1 MSVQDRTRDSRDDW
15 PTPQWLVDKLAAEF
29 GPFDLDPAASPDNA
43 KAPRFCTEADDG
55 LAQPW
60 KGRVFLNPPYGGA
73 VGKWVAKAR
82 DEVEAGNAELV
93 VCLVPARPGTGW
105 YEDAC
110 RRRLVRTLPGRPV
123 WPRANFNSAIIVF
136 GKLSGRHG
144 TVTRKC
150 PVCGELFWPARSD
163 FKACSRR
170 CRRAL
175 QRDRV
180 SPVSRSSRAS

>member
-82 DEVEAGNAELV
+82 DEVRGRERGAGRVPGPGQARHRV
-93 VCLVPARPGTGW
+93 VRGCM
-105 YEDAC
+105 
-110 RRRLVRTLPGRPV
+110 
-123 WPRANFNSAIIVF
+123 
-136 GKLSGRHG
+136 
-144 TVTRKC
+144 
-150 PVCGELFWPARSD
+150 
-163 FKACSRR
+163 
-170 CRRAL
+170 
-175 QRDRV
+175 
-180 SPVSRSSRAS
+180 